1 MITLDKKETSGAIVN
16 KLFWQC
22 VKLSG
27 VTAFTGNDWKGR
39 DEVNGNV
46 VWYDMDNF
54 KYKMKVKH
62 KNPEKFYFVH
72 YDGQEIFIDY
82 VEENETVL
90 DVIFAL
96 VEALV
101 DWIVNK
107 EGLNANRISH

>member
-1 MITLDKKETSGAIVN
+1 MLLNKKEKDGAIIN

-27 VTAFTGNDWKGR
+27 VTAFTGNDWKER
-39 DEVNGNV
+39 DEANGNV
-46 VWYDMDNF
+46 IWYDIDEF
-54 KYKMKVKH
+54 KYRMKVKI
-62 KNPEKFYFVH
+62 NNRFLFVH
-72 YDGQEIFIDY
+72 YKGQDITIDN

-101 DWIVNK
+101 DWIVKK
-107 EGLNANRISH
+107 EGDNANRISH